1 MPDTDTGKTQDPPK
15 DTGTAGEEAQS
26 GDKEDDLASVRADRD
41 KWKFQSRKHEAGEKA
56 GAEAIRRLKEAE
68 DAEKSAVDKASER
81 AAAAEKRATDAEADV
96 LRYKVAAAKG
106 IRANL
111 MRFLPTGTQ
120 EELEAAA
127 DELLEATKPADT
139 AGAGKATGKPK
150 EKLRSGASPGQ
161 EPALDREELLK
172 GIPRQQ

>member
-1 MPDTDTGKTQDPPK
+1 MPDTDTGNKEDSPK
-15 DTGTAGEEAQS
+15 DAGATGEGAQS

-127 DELLEATKPADT
+127 DELLEAIKPADT

>member
-1 MPDTDTGKTQDPPK
+1 MPDTDIIKDPPAAAGAK
-15 DTGTAGEEAQS
+15 DPDPDAAKDPDWKAEA
-26 GDKEDDLASVRADRD
+26 E
-41 KWKFQSRKHEAGEKA
+41 KWKGLSRKHENQAKENADAAK
-56 GAEAIRRLKEAE
+56 RLKEAE

-81 AAAAEKRATDAEADV
+81 AAAAEKRAADAEANA
-96 LRYKVAAAKG
+96 LRYEVAAAKG
-106 IRANL
+106 IPAKL
-111 MRFLPTGTQ
+111 MRFLPTGTK

-127 DELLEATKPADT
+127 DELLEAMKPADT
-139 AGAGKATGKPK
+139 AGADKATGKPK